1 MECMSIREMS
11 EQECRTVLGR
21 ARIGRLGCAK
31 DNQPY
36 VVPVSIVFE
45 EGFLY
50 SFATQGQ
57 KVEWMRENPKVCVQV
72 DELTSQSNW
81 VSVIAS
87 GAYQELREPQ
97 FEMERAHARKVLDR
111 QHQWWMNALAERQ
124 LKVGD
129 ELIAALFYRIRVAA
143 VSGLAMTEGGTEG

>member
-11 EQECRTVLGR
+11 EQECRKVLGR

-97 FEMERAHARKVLDR
+97 FEMERAHARKLLDR